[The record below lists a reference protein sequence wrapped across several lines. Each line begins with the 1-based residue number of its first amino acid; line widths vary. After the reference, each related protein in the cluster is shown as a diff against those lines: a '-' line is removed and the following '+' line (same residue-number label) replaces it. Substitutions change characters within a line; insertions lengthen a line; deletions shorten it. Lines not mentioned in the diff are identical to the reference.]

1 MKLIGII
8 GGSGLTELPG
18 LSRTGQ
24 KELNTPYGP
33 CSAALQLGEIA
44 RKKLVFLPRHGH
56 PHRIPPH
63 CINYRANIW
72 ALREIG
78 VDAIIAVN
86 AVGGIGDH
94 MDAGH
99 IAIPDQIIDYTYGR
113 EHTYSD
119 GADVNLQHIDF
130 SYPYDESLR
139 QELLAAAAALELPV
153 SDKATYGAT
162 QGPRLESAAEII
174 RMANDGCHIV
184 GMTGMPEAGLA
195 RELDLPYAV
204 ISLVVNRAAGLSE
217 GIITMEEIEHVMES
231 GMEQVLLLL
240 QHFLD
245 R

>member
-1 MKLIGII
+1 MKVTGII
-8 GGSGLTELPG
+8 GGSGLSALPG
-18 LSRTGQ
+18 LSATGQ
-24 KELNTPYGP
+24 KEISTPYGA
-33 CSAALQLGEIA
+33 CSAILKLGEIA
-44 RKKLVFLPRHGH
+44 RRKLVFLPRHGH

-72 ALREIG
+72 ALREMG
-78 VDAIIAVN
+78 VDEIIAVN
-86 AVGGIGDH
+86 AVGGIGDR
-94 MDAGH
+94 MEAGH

-119 GADVNLQHIDF
+119 SADVDLQHVDF

-139 QELLAAAAALELPV
+139 QGLIAAAIALELPV
-153 SDKATYGAT
+153 SEQATYGAT
-162 QGPRLESAAEII
+162 QGPRLESAAEIV

-184 GMTGMPEAGLA
+184 GMTGMPEAALA

-217 GIITMEEIEHVMES
+217 GIITMEEIERVMES
-231 GMEQVLLLL
+231 GMDQVLLLL
-240 QHFLD
+240 RHFLD